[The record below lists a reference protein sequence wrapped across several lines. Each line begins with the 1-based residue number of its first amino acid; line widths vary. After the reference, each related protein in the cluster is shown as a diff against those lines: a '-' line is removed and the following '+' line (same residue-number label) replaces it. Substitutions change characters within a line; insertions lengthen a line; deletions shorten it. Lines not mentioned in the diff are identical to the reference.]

1 MKRII
6 MILSA
11 TCLLAMGSATD
22 IEACTRVVYIGDNGI
37 TVTGRSLD
45 WKTPI
50 PTNLYIMPRGMERA
64 GYDTDNTVKW
74 TSRYGSVVSV
84 GYDMGVSEGLNEKGL
99 TVNLLYLPGTIYT
112 YPGDTR
118 KLMSTSVWAQY
129 VLDNFATT
137 SEAVKELSKDIFR
150 IDAPAM
156 PGGSSTTLHM
166 AISDSTGNSAI
177 IEYINGKLSIH
188 EGKEYQVLTNAPVY
202 DKQLAVNEYWESVGG
217 EHMLPGTNRSS
228 DRFARA
234 SFYVKIL
241 PKETT
246 RQLALAGVLGVI
258 RNASVPLGITTP
270 DQPEISSTQWRSLA
284 DQNEMVYYFEQ
295 TLSPA
300 IVWIDL
306 KKADLS
312 HGAPVK
318 KLNLSTDKV
327 YEGDVTHEF
336 KTSKPFT
343 PLFRIPDA
351 NDMHSFPR

>member
-1 MKRII
+1 MKQIAT
-6 MILSA
+6 ILS
-11 TCLLAMGSATD
+11 TIYLLTIGSVTD
-22 IEACTRVVYIGDNGI
+22 SEACTRVVYIGDNGI

-50 PTNLYIMPRGMERA
+50 PTYLYIMPRGMERT
-64 GYDTDNTVKW
+64 GYDTDNTIKW

-137 SEAVKELSKDIFR
+137 NEAVKELNRDLFR

-177 IEYINGKLSIH
+177 IEYIDGKLSIH
-188 EGKEYQVLTNAPVY
+188 EGKEYKVLTNAPVY
-202 DKQLAVNEYWESVGG
+202 DKQLAVNEYWESIGG

-234 SFYVKIL
+234 SFYVNIL

-246 RQLALAGVLGVI
+246 RQLALAGVLSII
-258 RNASVPLGITTP
+258 RNTSVPLGITTP

-295 TLSPA
+295 TLSPT
-300 IVWIDL
+300 IVWVDL
-306 KKADLS
+306 KKADLRQ
-312 HGAPVK
+312 GLPVK
-318 KLNLSTDKV
+318 KLDLSTGKI

-336 KTSKPFT
+336 YISKPYT
-343 PLFRIPDA
+343 PLFRVP
-351 NDMHSFPR
+351 